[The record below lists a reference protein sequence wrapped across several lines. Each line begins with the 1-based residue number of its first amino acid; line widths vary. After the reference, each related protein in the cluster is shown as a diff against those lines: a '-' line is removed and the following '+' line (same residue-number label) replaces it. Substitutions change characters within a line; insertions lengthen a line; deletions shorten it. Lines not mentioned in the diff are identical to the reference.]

1 MGNFEA
7 FSQDSSEI
15 KEIDWVQQ
23 QVKTELQDLQKE
35 SFYTT
40 WEDGKVNYDM
50 EAVKNY
56 LTTIQQKN
64 WSDLTSKNSSAW
76 IMAVQIAL
84 EKRGIDV
91 GKVDGIFGAGT
102 RAAVRTFQ
110 EKNGITADGLPGK
123 QTIEKLLEWEN
134 KKPEWEDKKPEWEDK
149 KPEWENK
156 KPEWENKK
164 PEWEDKKKEWE
175 NKKPEWEDEKQEWG
189 DKKQEWGDKKQEW
202 GDEKQ
207 EWEDKKKEWE
217 GGKPK
222 WEDEKTETVKE
233 TSEKMD
239 LAKVN
244 IDVLKKVYGETIDE
258 NWKGFQEKRNVI
270 EIWGLKFKK
279 WKKGMTGLGYKVEDE
294 WSIMWFGQYVDGA
307 LTGKWVKV
315 WDNWDVHQ
323 SDFLEDLQNWKGK
336 YIQSNWMT
344 YEWVRKEGYAEGR
357 GVLTRPDWMKL
368 EGHRERSKRKW
379 RGTIS
384 WPNGDKRSINYEN
397 DNKWKWDH
405 IFSTGE
411 KIYWEWNWVDG
422 ERRECTRTMPDGKEL
437 KINMKDYEKGWIIE
451 ATSSENTIKI
461 KVEKDYFAFQPESPR
476 LAFPRGRKF
485 DPFAIAHALNWA
497 IKHVKDTQQK
507 GTYKFDQFESSFSWD
522 FVQVDR
528 EWAALDSDLIDT
540 RKYPGMNATKVSD
553 WLNANAK
560 AFGLLNAKK
569 SKSTKF

>member
-7 FSQDSSEI
+7 FSQESSEI
-15 KEIDWVQQ
+15 KETDWVKQ
-23 QVKTELQDLQKE
+23 QVMAELQDLQKE

-50 EAVKNY
+50 DAVKNY
-56 LTTIQQKN
+56 LTTIKQKN
-64 WSDLTSKNSSAW
+64 WSELTSKNSSAW

-84 EKRGIDV
+84 EERGIDV

-110 EKNGITADGLPGK
+110 EKNGISADGLPGP
-123 QTIEKLLEWEN
+123 QTIAKLL
-134 KKPEWEDKKPEWEDK
+134 EWEDKKPEWEDK
-149 KPEWENK
+149 KPEWE
-156 KPEWENKK
+156 
-164 PEWEDKKKEWE
+164 DR
-175 NKKPEWEDEKQEWG
+175 
-189 DKKQEWGDKKQEW
+189 KQEWGDKKQEW

-207 EWEDKKKEWE
+207 EWEDKKPEWGDEKQEWGDEKQEWGDKQSEWGDKQSEWEDKKQEWEDKKKEWE

-222 WEDEKTETVKE
+222 WEDENTETATE
-233 TSEKMD
+233 TLEKMD
-239 LAKVN
+239 LTKVN
-244 IDVLKKVYGETIDE
+244 IDVLKKVYGETIDK
-258 NWKGFQEKRNVI
+258 NWKGFQETRKVI

-279 WKKGMTGLGYKVEDE
+279 WTEGMTGLGYRVEDDP
-294 WSIMWFGQYVDGA
+294 SIMWFGQYVDGA
-307 LTGKWVKV
+307 LTGKWVYLPWYLHTYQ
-315 WDNWDVHQ
+315 WDFVEWIRD
-323 SDFLEDLQNWKGK
+323 WKGK
-336 YIQSNWMT
+336 GSRGDLQT
-344 YEWVRKEGYAEGR
+344 YEWGRKQGRFDGR
-357 GVLTRPDWMKL
+357 GVNTRRDWSKF
-368 EGHRERSKRKW
+368 EGHRKRGEKKW
-379 RGTIS
+379 RGTDIY
-384 WPNGDKRSINYEN
+384 PNGDKRTINYEN
-397 DNKWKWDH
+397 NDKWKWDY
-405 IFSTGE
+405 IFLTGE
-411 KIYWEWNWVDG
+411 KICWEWHWGDDT
-422 ERRECTRTMPDGKEL
+422 RRECTRTTPDGKEL
-437 KINMKDYEKGWIIE
+437 KINMKDYWKSWIIE

-461 KVEKDYFAFQPESPR
+461 KVEKDYFVFQPESPR

-560 AFGLLNAKK
+560 AFGLLNTKK
-569 SKSTKF
+569 